1 MRVIAGSARGRRLKA
16 PRGTAV
22 RPTTDRVREALFSS
36 LIHDG
41 EGARV
46 LDLFAG
52 TGALGIEALSRGA
65 AAATFVER
73 DAPTAALAAAN
84 LRTADVQERATLVR
98 AEAGA
103 FARGGHAL
111 PYTLVLC
118 DPPYDMPLGSVLA
131 ILEDLHAAGGLDP
144 DAVVVVERDKRDPG
158 LDSYAGGLLAIDRR
172 RSYGDTVLLYL
183 RVPPLERR
191 SGRDQEEGA

>member
-1 MRVIAGSARGRRLKA
+1 MRVIAGSARGRPLKA

-22 RPTTDRVREALFSS
+22 RPTTDRVREAMFSS
-36 LIHDG
+36 LAPVVP
-41 EGARV
+41 GAHV

-73 DAPTAALAAAN
+73 DVATAQLLTAN
-84 LRTADVQERATLVR
+84 LRGTDLLHPATVVR
-98 AEAGA
+98 SEARSFVG
-103 FARGGHAL
+103 REHPV

-118 DPPYDMPLGSVLA
+118 DPPYDVPLGDVTDL
-131 ILEDLHAAGGLDP
+131 LETLERNGGMADG
-144 DAVVVVERDKRDPG
+144 VTVMIERDKRDPR
-158 LDSYAGGLLAIDRR
+158 LSDAPEPGGLLAVERR

-183 RVPPLERR
+183 QRR
-191 SGRDQEEGA
+191 